1 MNKRLFTKAVAT
13 MLGASLAVSGVP
25 ALALAAEGGAQTGD
39 AAVTAPA
46 EKTAY
51 GASVT
56 ASVTSATT
64 VTFAGY
70 SGWKNKRGE
79 GAAMAN
85 PTVTITSGD
94 TTFAQDAAIGE
105 GGAVTLSAPVAVGS
119 YTAVISSDNYN
130 DVTASF
136 DYPALTDVAIGG
148 AAYQYLDASKALSLV
163 DEAAQAEALKEF
175 TQIGQ
180 TSVYYKLKA
189 GSTAL
194 AGTLYGMDMSKTTKY
209 ADLYQGM
216 GAVNATAENFD
227 AISSATQYTSHHAG
241 DISALVDIAGADGAK
256 AIVGTHNV
264 AATVADAKGYVEA
277 FILNAAGQELTAA
290 QKELLNVRLNG
301 NAMVNPATV
310 TDRVAVDM
318 AAASFSTGYTF
329 FTQYLSNPAKHY
341 GNTKITVRPK
351 AGSETSNFTWAD
363 YYASMYAATLEDAKG
378 NVYGMAPW
386 IDLYAEGGHGA
397 VEISLVNGVNKYA
410 DNGATVNRYAALYDA
425 KTGRLKAGT
434 YTVKIYAAGYNT
446 LEYTFNAPGVG
457 ITSDFMNV
465 DLSDV
470 DLSAMTNPTVSVK
483 RVVTVDSAEGD
494 VEDTSFAQDVAP
506 VGGLVALTKEA
517 VDGDYQVD
525 VKNNADPDNPV
536 TTSYTFTLDT
546 AAYRAAEEAEKPA
559 VVQQAQKITLGT
571 KKKTYGAKAVKKAK
585 KTFKIGAKAKTKLS
599 YSVTKKVKK
608 AGVSVSSAGMVTV
621 KKGTKKGTYKVA
633 VKAAATSAY
642 KAASA
647 TVTVKI
653 K

>member
-136 DYPALTDVAIGG
+136 DYPALTDVVIGG

-241 DISALVDIAGADGAK
+241 DIPSIVAFGTDEDGNKVITGIKTAL
-256 AIVGTHNV
+256 
-264 AATVADAKGYVEA
+264 
-277 FILNAAGQELTAA
+277 L
-290 QKELLNVRLNG
+290 
-301 NAMVNPATV
+301 
-310 TDRVAVDM
+310 
-318 AAASFSTGYTF
+318 
-329 FTQYLSNPAKHY
+329 
-341 GNTKITVRPK
+341 
-351 AGSETSNFTWAD
+351 
-363 YYASMYAATLEDAKG
+363 
-378 NVYGMAPW
+378 
-386 IDLYAEGGHGA
+386 
-397 VEISLVNGVNKYA
+397 GV
-410 DNGATVNRYAALYDA
+410 VC
-425 KTGRLKAGT
+425 
-434 YTVKIYAAGYNT
+434 
-446 LEYTFNAPGVG
+446 
-457 ITSDFMNV
+457 
-465 DLSDV
+465 
-470 DLSAMTNPTVSVK
+470 
-483 RVVTVDSAEGD
+483 
-494 VEDTSFAQDVAP
+494 
-506 VGGLVALTKEA
+506 
-517 VDGDYQVD
+517 
-525 VKNNADPDNPV
+525 
-536 TTSYTFTLDT
+536 
-546 AAYRAAEEAEKPA
+546 
-559 VVQQAQKITLGT
+559 
-571 KKKTYGAKAVKKAK
+571 
-585 KTFKIGAKAKTKLS
+585 
-599 YSVTKKVKK
+599 
-608 AGVSVSSAGMVTV
+608 AGVSVLGDLTFSVI
-621 KKGTKKGTYKVA
+621 KREKGIKDYG
-633 VKAAATSAY
+633 
-642 KAASA
+642 
-647 TVTVKI
+647 KI
-653 K
+653 MPGHGGLTDRFDSVLFVVPMFYVFVHLFTIL